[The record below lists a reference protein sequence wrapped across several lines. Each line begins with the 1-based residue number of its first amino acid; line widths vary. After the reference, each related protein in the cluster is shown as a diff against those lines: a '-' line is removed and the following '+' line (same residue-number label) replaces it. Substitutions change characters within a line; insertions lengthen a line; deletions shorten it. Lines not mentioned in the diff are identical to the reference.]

1 MVVSRCIISVA
12 GLTHDEVLAQS
23 ILFLL
28 AGYDTTAT
36 TLSFVGYSLAVNPE
50 CQDKLIAEIDNLM
63 QGQVCDGQQ
72 QKLSEKF
79 SASSKIC
86 RIQNE

>member
-1 MVVSRCIISVA
+1 LQKVHHGTAADVPHEAKTVRQNLDATVA

-36 TLSFVGYSLAVNPE
+36 TLAFLGYSLAINAE
-50 CQDKLIAEIDNLM
+50 CQDKLIAEVDDVMN
-63 QGQVCDGQQ
+63 GQVCMQ
-72 QKLSEKF
+72 
-79 SASSKIC
+79 
-86 RIQNE
+86 